1 MDRLKQLR
9 QERAALYAANEDLF
23 KAIEADNRVEPTD
36 DEQRQL
42 DANIAS
48 ISEYDAK
55 IEAAEKLAE
64 QRAANM
70 AKLNEL
76 RTEVGRVS
84 KPQPVKHHPLPEDEK
99 RTDIQFKRIG
109 KLKAFLDDY
118 AAYKTGMALRAQ
130 VFGDHRAAQWLRD
143 QGVELRAHSEGIA
156 TAGGVLVPEEF
167 VQSIIDLRETYGVF
181 RQYARVMPMSRDTA
195 VMPRRTGGLSAYWV
209 DEAGSIT
216 ESSKTWDNVRL
227 TAKKL
232 GIYSLISSELAEDA
246 IVNLAD
252 DLASECAYE
261 FALTE
266 DNAGFNG
273 DGTATYAGIL
283 GVCNAI
289 EANSSLVGYVDAA
302 TSGHD
307 TFAEVDATDLA
318 TVMSKLPLYARP
330 GAAWYCS
337 QVAYDLVF
345 SRLAIAA
352 GGNTLDTVTGAYMPR
367 YLGYPIRV
375 SQVMESST
383 STINDTTM
391 LLFGDLSKA
400 ATLGDRR
407 SMDFA
412 TSSDFKFQNDQIA
425 IRAIERIDINVHDI
439 GDTSTAGPIVA
450 LIGKTS

>member
-1 MDRLKQLR
+1 MDRLKELR
-9 QERAALYAANEDLF
+9 TQRAALYAANEDLF
-23 KAIEADNRVEPTD
+23 KLIEDENRVEPTE

-42 DANIAS
+42 DENIAA
-48 ISEYDAK
+48 ITDLDAK
-55 IEAAEKLAE
+55 IASAEKLAE
-64 QRAANM
+64 QRAANA
-70 AKLNEL
+70 AKLAEL
-76 RTEVGRVS
+76 RASTPGRVS
-84 KPQPVKHHPLPEDEK
+84 IPQQPKRHPLPEEE
-99 RTDIQFKRIG
+99 RTHDIQFKRIG
-109 KLKAFLDDY
+109 KLKAFTDDY
-118 AAYKTGMALRAQ
+118 AAYKTGQALRAQ
-130 VFGDHRAAQWLRD
+130 VFGDQRAAQWLRD
-143 QGVELRAHSEGIA
+143 QGVELRAHSEGTA

-216 ESSKTWDNVRL
+216 ESSKAWDNVRL

-246 IVNLAD
+246 IINLAD

-273 DGTATYAGIL
+273 DGTSTYAGIL

-289 EANSSLVGYVDAA
+289 EANSSLVGYVDA
-302 TSGHD
+302 TTQHD

-375 SQVMESST
+375 SQVLESST

-412 TSSDFKFQNDQIA
+412 TSTDYKFQNDQIA

-439 GDTSTAGPIVA
+439 GDTTNAGPIVA